1 MYYIIIL
8 NYHIFMST
16 LSIPLT
22 PQLETFIDEQVRL
35 GRAAN
40 KADVVRKALRLFA
53 EEEAVAQVLRAEQE
67 VREGKLLSGDIKEL
81 VKKFSD

>member
-1 MYYIIIL
+1 
-8 NYHIFMST
+8 MST

-40 KADVVRKALRLFA
+40 KADVVRKALRLLL
-53 EEEAVAQVLRAEQE
+53 EEEAVAQVLRAEKE
-67 VREGKLLSGDIKEL
+67 PTLSGNLDEL
-81 VKKFSD
+81 VKKIT

>member
-1 MYYIIIL
+1 
-8 NYHIFMST
+8 MST